1 MVSELLFY
9 LPIGDK
15 IILNRF
21 EYFEWIPILRGN
33 YPVVRAKRPFPFKYD
48 KTRTTPNETSKK

>member
-1 MVSELLFY
+1 MVNELLYY

-33 YPVVRAKRPFPFKYD
+33 YPVVRTKRLFPFK
-48 KTRTTPNETSKK
+48 